1 VIENGLART
10 VNTNGVRGYGV
21 ESQLQALLT
30 PNWQLQ
36 LAYAF
41 THAEFRDFDTDTGNL
56 DGNRTILTPQH
67 SGYLSL
73 NYSSARYSW
82 GSLALM
88 WRTDYLGDIYF
99 TAQNTRQDR
108 QDDFFRSTAQLS
120 YIEPDQNWQI
130 DLMVR
135 NVFDQDALIFKQD
148 VGAGEVARR
157 AKPRY
162 FGLTFSGSF

>member
-1 VIENGLART
+1 MIENGLART

-21 ESQLQALLT
+21 ESTLQALLT
-30 PNWQLQ
+30 PSWQLQ
-36 LAYAF
+36 LGYAY
-41 THAEFRDFDTDTGNL
+41 THAEFRDFETDTGNL
-56 DGNRTILTPQH
+56 NGNRTILTPQN

-73 NYSSARYSW
+73 NYSSPRFSW
-82 GSLALM
+82 GSAALL
-88 WRTDYLGDIYF
+88 WRTEYMGDIYF

-108 QDDFFRSTAQLS
+108 QQDFFRSTAQLS

-130 DLMVR
+130 DLIVR
-135 NVFDQDALIFKQD
+135 NVFDENVLIFKQD

-162 FGLTFSGSF
+162 VGLAFSGSF